1 MLAIPQLLIV
11 GVSSPVVWIQALKPS
26 DVSPA
31 WLKDLWVQFAA
42 DSWLFQFRLSLKT
55 ISKMMTL
62 DNILKDAFIVFTH
75 SRYSKAIVDRQI
87 QNHNIRWSTTSP
99 APLPLTQNPEA
110 VRAGNY
116 RDCFVNQAHPWLLLV
131 NSHTHPWNSWKRT
144 LLVWLCRS
152 AYCNYVAFNCALLT
166 PSDWDALWPGTEM
179 SLLFVDLR
187 LVGIVCVVYKGSF
200 FIVSLCRDHSR
211 IARKG
216 GNPLALLQVVGPLEF

>member
-1 MLAIPQLLIV
+1 
-11 GVSSPVVWIQALKPS
+11 
-26 DVSPA
+26 
-31 WLKDLWVQFAA
+31 
-42 DSWLFQFRLSLKT
+42 
-55 ISKMMTL
+55 MTL

-87 QNHNIRWSTTSP
+87 QNHNIRWSSTSP

-216 GNPLALLQVVGPLEF
+216 GNPLALLQVVGPLEFWIIFMGSRLTSQYLPGM